1 MDQHS
6 EEAQKY
12 KGAITEQTRSLE
24 VLDRNMQNVSR
35 EITAIVGKIEEDR
48 VMKIIGE
55 WLQSD
60 YVVDFSFFDRSS
72 EFHSAGRVCFE
83 REKKSPPGNDHISAP
98 KVLLKMTFLFQM
110 WDMWLL
116 SQVKGTRFLL
126 NDTLNLLKEMSE
138 QTTCDRVA
146 ANSLG
151 AHGCAVAVNDP
162 HPTPWGRWCCVDI
175 AGGRFTMASDSLIE

>member
-48 VMKIIGE
+48 VMKIIRE

-60 YVVDFSFFDRSS
+60 YVVD
-72 EFHSAGRVCFE
+72 VCFLE
-83 REKKSPPGNDHISAP
+83 
-98 KVLLKMTFLFQM
+98 
-110 WDMWLL
+110 
-116 SQVKGTRFLL
+116 
-126 NDTLNLLKEMSE
+126 
-138 QTTCDRVA
+138 
-146 ANSLG
+146 
-151 AHGCAVAVNDP
+151 
-162 HPTPWGRWCCVDI
+162 
-175 AGGRFTMASDSLIE
+175 